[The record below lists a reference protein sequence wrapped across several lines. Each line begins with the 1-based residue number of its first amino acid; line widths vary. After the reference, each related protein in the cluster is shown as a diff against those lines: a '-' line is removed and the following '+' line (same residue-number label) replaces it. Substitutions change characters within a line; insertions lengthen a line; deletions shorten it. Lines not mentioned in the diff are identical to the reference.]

1 MISQFIQ
8 SIVDALSA
16 GATLGLAAL
25 AIGLVFGVIRL
36 ANFAQAEIITGS
48 AYCLIFTWSLGWY
61 IAIPLS
67 IVVAITMSLLMEFAV
82 FSRMRSANP
91 ATLLIA
97 SFGLSFLIQRVY
109 ELAFSNNVRTAPVAS
124 ALAQTVE
131 LAGIRVQLLSVATI
145 IIAGALLFGLQ
156 MFLTRTS
163 QGLQLKAAAADF
175 RTARLVGIPAGR
187 VIALSFA
194 LSGILSASVAFV
206 LTVQSGAVGPTF
218 GVQITILALVGA
230 VIGGIDKI
238 SGSLAGGFLVGF
250 ATSMLATWLPQEM
263 SNFKDAYVFVL
274 VIGVLLFRPSGLL
287 IKGRGVART

>member
-1 MISQFIQ
+1 MIGQLVQ
-8 SIVDALSA
+8 SLVDALSA

-36 ANFAQAEIITGS
+36 ANFAQAEIITAS
-48 AYCLIFTWSLGWY
+48 AYCLIFAWGLGWY

-67 IVVAITMSLLMEFAV
+67 ILVAIAMSLLMEFAV

-97 SFGLSFLIQRVY
+97 SFGLSFLLQRVY
-109 ELAFSNNVRTAPVAS
+109 ELMFSNNVRTAPVAS
-124 ALAQTVE
+124 GLAQTVE
-131 LAGIRVQLLSVATI
+131 FAGIRIQLLSVATI
-145 IIAGALLFGLQ
+145 VIAGVLLLGLNW
-156 MFLTRTS
+156 FLTRTS

-194 LSGILSASVAFV
+194 LSGILAAAVAFV

-230 VIGGIDKI
+230 VIGGLDKI

-250 ATSMLATWLPQEM
+250 VTSLLATWLPQEM

-274 VIGVLLFRPSGLL
+274 VIGVLLFKPSGLL

>member
-1 MISQFIQ
+1 MMSQLIQ

-48 AYCLIFTWSLGWY
+48 AYCLIFTWDLGWY
-61 IAIPLS
+61 VAIPLS
-67 IVVAITMSLLMEFAV
+67 ILVAIAMSLFMEFAV
-82 FSRMRSANP
+82 FSRMRTANP

-109 ELAFSNNVRTAPVAS
+109 ELMFSNNVRTAPVAS
-124 ALAQTVE
+124 GLAQTVE
-131 LAGIRVQLLSVATI
+131 FAGVRVQLLSIATI
-145 IIAGALLFGLQ
+145 VIAGALLLGLQ
-156 MFLTRTS
+156 LFLTRTS

-175 RTARLVGIPAGR
+175 KTARLVGIPAGR
-187 VIALSFA
+187 VIGLSFA
-194 LSGILSASVAFV
+194 LSGILSAAVAFV
-206 LTVQSGAVGPTF
+206 LTVQTGAVGPSF

-263 SNFKDAYVFVL
+263 SNFKDAFVFVL

>member
-8 SIVDALSA
+8 SVVDALSA

-61 IAIPLS
+61 ISIPLS
-67 IVVAITMSLLMEFAV
+67 IVVAIAMSLLMEFAV

-124 ALAQTVE
+124 GLAQTVE
-131 LAGIRVQLLSVATI
+131 VVGIRVQLLSVATI
-145 IIAGALLFGLQ
+145 VIAGALLFGLQ

-187 VIALSFA
+187 VIGLAFA
-194 LSGILSASVAFV
+194 LSGILSAAVAFV